1 MEQNFSNVHSNKKI
15 AAIWLGAVVILFS
28 ISLLLYN
35 TNKDKEE
42 AVPAKS
48 EDQER
53 ETIVLEGMI
62 WEPDDD
68 DLYWTMI
75 QDMLSGMILEN
86 ERIEFGM
93 REEAH
98 ELFSEK
104 WYKGSRLTDPYLYV
118 YICVCN
124 LNDDGQEAEALQDTT
139 FSKVDGQR
147 RAGEYNGKFLFC
159 SWVKKTEQ
167 GVEIGTDFSQK
178 LFRHILWECSMEYY
192 KENGSYLIGLFPSEQ
207 LMEWCPLYN
216 LLGESMVMVSD
227 TDEEDLEKI
236 FEEACEKM
244 HTRQSIVSGDLSQ
257 NVRFGESFNTYQY
270 NTYHQELAGEDFEV
284 IDYGQ
289 YMTYCSEQADVDGYL
304 KWLDKYEIYYPEYRL
319 DFHTGYDTGKKEI
332 FQMMCNDRDNC
343 HTDYFAAIAEEYY
356 TEHGAASAIE
366 YDKNYKNTDYAVYV
380 YDADFD
386 GDNEQEAFVV
396 IGMAE
401 EETAET
407 VFGELL
413 FIQDQ
418 NTVQWMEGEVF
429 IQKDQTYV
437 EQVKPALFHFSYID
451 GITHENKVYD
461 MQAKEEEKPYS
472 SYVEKEIAGEEFVPW
487 EDLLERIRRAEEN
500 EIKPDY
506 EMRVY
511 YHDIF
516 RGVGCLDSTEHFSLY
531 ILGWGLLI
539 KTAEDEYIYGDID
552 CMSDYSVSP
561 ELIETDIDGDGEME
575 LAMIT
580 FVQYGTG
587 FHVEDLYIVDKTKEQ
602 GWKIYHLLMSQYKPA
617 LEGHFCTVNKDGVV
631 RLSFEGKEV
640 GQSYEIPPEDMEYP
654 HNFEINSII
663 EFFFT
668 PAGKV
673 ILDATVE
680 GVSEACP
687 IGFGAGHGLMTEVLF
702 KDGKFELSDVTY
714 RNTDIDYQ
722 ISTGVPAWLGGYAEQ
737 HPTCF
742 WEEIDQEQVAD
753 IDIIGKKISYVEIR
767 YPAEQVESGNV
778 KAEVTIWF
786 EGNDETIDYEVWMV
800 YGTRKDGRKNWF
812 IKSIKKIT
820 D

>member
-1 MEQNFSNVHSNKKI
+1 MEQNSSNVHNCKKI
-15 AAIWLGAVVILFS
+15 AAIWLGAVVILFL
-28 ISLLLYN
+28 IFLLLCN
-35 TNKDKEE
+35 IKKEE
-42 AVPAKS
+42 AVLSTS
-48 EDQER
+48 EDQES
-53 ETIVLEGMI
+53 ETIVLEGMV

-86 ERIEFGM
+86 ECIKFGM

-98 ELFSEK
+98 ELFSEN

-124 LNDDGQEAEALQDTT
+124 LDDEQEAESLQDTT

-227 TDEEDLEKI
+227 TAEEELEKI

-244 HTRQSIVSGDLSQ
+244 HMRQSIVSGDLSQ
-257 NVRFGESFNTYQY
+257 NVRFGESFNTYQF
-270 NTYHQELAGEDFEV
+270 NTYPQELENEDFEV
-284 IDYGQ
+284 RDYGQ

-304 KWLDKYEIYYPEYRL
+304 KWLDKYEIYYPEYWL
-319 DFHTGYDTGKKEI
+319 DFHTGFDAGKKEI
-332 FQMMCNDRDNC
+332 FQMMCTDRDNC

-356 TEHGAASAIE
+356 ADNGAASAVE

-380 YDADFD
+380 YKADYD
-386 GDNEQEAFVV
+386 GDNDQEAFVV

-401 EETAET
+401 EETEET

-418 NTVQWMEGEVF
+418 NTVQWMEGDIFV
-429 IQKDQTYV
+429 QKDQTYV
-437 EQVKPALFHFSYID
+437 EQGKPALFHFSYID

-461 MQAKEEEKPYS
+461 MQTKEEEKPYS

-539 KTAEDEYIYGDID
+539 KTAEDEYIYGDIE

-587 FHVEDLYIVDKTKEQ
+587 FSVEDLYIVDKTKEQ
-602 GWKIYHLLMSQYKPA
+602 GWRIYHLLMSQYKPA
-617 LEGHFCTVNKDGVV
+617 LEEHFGAVNKDGIV
-631 RLSFEGKEV
+631 RFSFEGKDT
-640 GQSYEIPPEDMEYP
+640 GLPYEILP
-654 HNFEINSII
+654 
-663 EFFFT
+663 
-668 PAGKV
+668 
-673 ILDATVE
+673 E
-680 GVSEACP
+680 GVDYSYNYEIASQVRFFYTPDRRIFLDTIVDRISE
-687 IGFGAGHGLMTEVLF
+687 ISNVGFGPDHGLRAEVLF
-702 KDGKFELSDVTY
+702 KDGKWGFSDIEY
-714 RNTDIDYQ
+714 RDTEMDFQ
-722 ISTGVPAWLGGYAEQ
+722 INTGVRAWLGGYAEQ
-737 HPTCF
+737 YTECF
-742 WEEIDQEQVAD
+742 WEEIDQEQEAD

-800 YGTRKDGRKNWF
+800 YGTRKDGREGWF
-812 IKSIKKIT
+812 IQKIEKRT
-820 D
+820 E